1 MDNDIEIIQEPEIKD
16 IGRGQIEQEVQML
29 ETLAHLMDS
38 AFVIPGTSM
47 RVGVD
52 SLIGLIPGLGDTIS
66 ALISSYIVK
75 QASKY
80 NLPWHLKLKMSFNI
94 FIDWLIGIIPLIGD
108 LFDVG
113 WKANTRNVE
122 LLKKHLEK
130 QTIF

>member
-66 ALISSYIVK
+66 ALISRYIVK

>member
-80 NLPWHLKLKMSFNI
+80 NLPWHLKLQMSFNI